1 MLHADVRRAAE
12 YALGRLAR
20 ELPPSL
26 TYHCLEHTRDDVV
39 PAAERLAAA
48 EGVQGEDL
56 LLLRTAAYYHDLGYI
71 EQYEQNELISVRMA
85 REALPAFGYSPAQID
100 VIASLI
106 MATVMPQRP
115 QTLLEQILAD
125 ADLDVLGRDDFF
137 ERNRS
142 LRTELAAQGQTYS
155 DADWYREQLCFL
167 QAHCFFTFA
176 GRTQRSTG
184 QKENT
189 VRVERLLE
197 RCRRAA

>member
-26 TYHCLEHTRDDVV
+26 TYHCLEHTRDEVV
-39 PAAERLAAA
+39 PAAERLATA

-56 LLLRTAAYYHDLGYI
+56 LLLRTAAHYHDLGYI

-85 REALPAFGYSPAQID
+85 GEALPTFGYSPAQID

-106 MATVMPQRP
+106 IATGMPQRP

-125 ADLDVLGRDDFF
+125 ADLDVLGREDYF
-137 ERNRS
+137 ERNPA
-142 LRTELAAQGQTYS
+142 LRAELVAQGQDYTDLTWNAS
-155 DADWYREQLCFL
+155 QLQFL
-167 QAHCFFTFA
+167 QTHRYFTA
-176 GRTQRSTG
+176 AARALRDVGKQRNVALMRE
-184 QKENT
+184 K
-189 VRVERLLE
+189 VRLYH
-197 RCRRAA
+197 AS